1 MGEVRGESEVIA
13 LEMSTDENSSADS
26 EHHVPWP
33 RLSGPQKGTLM
44 NIRKTL
50 FNATVAFAVTF
61 GMAGGAL
68 VGAVDDS
75 DTDDTVVVVGCA
87 ETATVDIDIVGKFR
101 IDASSAA
108 SSYNAS
114 LPGGFRMTLDL
125 TCNWSNDFQVSA
137 TIGDFEYDGVAPGS
151 ALQSFS
157 GAHLRLDNGS
167 GIYTGPDVYGVA
179 GAPNIESSVFELF
192 ETSDPD
198 AVENAWDW
206 IFIPFWGFFPVP
218 IASPGVT
225 VATWDGSLVN
235 VPGNLADGEYIAP
248 LTVELTVN

>member
-1 MGEVRGESEVIA
+1 
-13 LEMSTDENSSADS
+13 
-26 EHHVPWP
+26 
-33 RLSGPQKGTLM
+33 M

-50 FNATVAFAVTF
+50 FNATAAFAVTF

-108 SSYNAS
+108 SSYDAS
-114 LPGGFRMTLDL
+114 LPDGFRMTLDL
-125 TCNWSNDFQVSA
+125 TCNWSTDFQVSA

-167 GIYTGPDVYGVA
+167 GTYNGPDVYGVA
-179 GAPNIESSVFELF
+179 GAPLIEASVFEFLQ
-192 ETSDPD
+192 TSDPD
-198 AVENAWDW
+198 VVENSWDL
-206 IFIPFWGFFPVP
+206 IFLPFPPFIGFIPL
-218 IASPGVT
+218 ASPGVT
-225 VATWDGSLVN
+225 VATWDGSLIN